1 MTDAL
6 AWALAI
12 PVAYLIGAVP
22 TGYLIG
28 KMWRGVD
35 VRKYG
40 SGGTGFTNVMR
51 TLGKR
56 AAVTVLAVDI
66 LKGVIP
72 VLLTGLVTDFE
83 IIRAVAGST
92 AVIGHVYPVYTRFEG
107 GRGVATAFGALVVL
121 SPIAAGAAAAGL
133 LVIAATRYVS
143 AGSLTGTFIATATMV
158 VLVILGHHE
167 VGLIVFAIT
176 IALFISIRHAGNI
189 ERLAKGTE
197 SHIEGSPAPRRRTR
211 NSKSG

>member
-28 KMWRGVD
+28 RLWRGID

-51 TLGKR
+51 TLGKP
-56 AAVTVLAVDI
+56 AAFIVLSVDI
-66 LKGVIP
+66 AKGVIP
-72 VLLTGLVTDFE
+72 VLIVGLATDVE
-83 IIRAVAGST
+83 IIRACAGSA
-92 AVIGHVYPVYTRFEG
+92 AVIGHLYPVFTKFEG
-107 GRGVATAFGALVVL
+107 GRGVATAFGALVIL
-121 SPIAAGAAAAGL
+121 SPLASGAAIVGL

-143 AGSLTGTFIATATMV
+143 AGSLSGTFIATGTMV

-167 VGLIVFAIT
+167 VGLLVFAIS
-176 IALFISIRHAGNI
+176 IAIFIPIRHAGNI
-189 ERLAKGTE
+189 ERLVRGEERQIATVA
-197 SHIEGSPAPRRRTR
+197 APRRRGR
-211 NSKSG
+211 